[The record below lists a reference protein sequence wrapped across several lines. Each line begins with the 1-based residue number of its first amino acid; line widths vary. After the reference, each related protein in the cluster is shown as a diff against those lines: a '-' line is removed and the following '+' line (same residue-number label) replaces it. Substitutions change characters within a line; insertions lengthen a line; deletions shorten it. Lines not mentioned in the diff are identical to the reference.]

1 MAQDTEYAP
10 IEYVYQSAGL
20 VAREIVDQAPPY
32 TYLQNLNCL
41 EREEKAMSSRYGT
54 TIINRD
60 PDGTV
65 GGVNYFFSSPVTS
78 IARLTYQ
85 NAAFRYAGLGDGTL
99 HRRAGNT
106 QGAYTQIY
114 SGLSG
119 NTFQWLV
126 ANCFETSQAYLFIY
140 DGNTSIKD
148 VGTGTPQLTGI
159 DPPPYTAN
167 ALPYS
172 PLLTLIDD
180 FASGNA
186 YTSSGFSS
194 PWTYAT
200 IGSVPVNSGA
210 MVTDFPAFL
219 GGTTIT
225 NGAMNA
231 DVTLTIPP
239 SGSNWTS
246 ETAYGFPS
254 TPISAGESVTVSI
267 NDASATFG
275 LTGTAAGSGM
285 VQFQYSINN
294 GTTWVTFF
302 SQSFTAPGTYAIGTV
317 SVIVAGIGNLNTL
330 QYRIYSTANG
340 TTGAGN
346 VTMNAGCATSTVAVA
361 VAGELADISNGMLS
375 VLSESG
381 TSVSTSSTIYATQ
394 YATNIS
400 PPMPSTSY
408 EFNSNQIRTKGS
420 VGFPILTEY
429 VIATGFNLGIPNSA
443 TITGIKATLNWL
455 GQHAGTGI
463 ITNAALYYSN
473 AIYGT
478 EQHPGTANQSFS
490 ANADVGGP
498 GFLWGAAPTPSI
510 VNDPSFGIGFQVT
523 TEQVGSTDRSFFNS
537 WTITVYYS
545 TSGGGGGATTL
556 TQVPIA
562 SINSSGWDGSKYTTL
577 TIVTGTPHGI
587 SPSSN
592 VSVYGCTNDLC
603 DGFYAAT
610 VVDATTVTVPFTSV
624 SALSATGGTL
634 SYYPGQIP
642 DVAMIGN
649 IYSTPYPPQLSAFG
663 FYQQVPI
670 GATTFPIGNWS
681 GTVAASST
689 ATVGV
694 TAGFDLSINNQVNDA
709 DLIVLT
715 LKVDDPN
722 NISNIRLQFD
732 VNGSGYT
739 SSYYYA
745 NIAPAYYQ
753 ANVANQI
760 GAYETTQSQ
769 IFADT
774 LGLITGQ
781 PISTTTA
788 QLQPSNISTG
798 GGAWAAVYIPRGNF
812 LPVGTAGQSGL
823 DWNNITGWQL
833 QIETTSDGPATVACN
848 GLYLQWG
855 YGPSSF
861 AGTGYEYRYTYYD
874 AATGTESSPSPI
886 MQFNEQ
892 YGYLS
897 SLAAPFYLRQA
908 VEVIG
913 QYSSD
918 AQVTHLRMYRRG
930 GTRKDNWVQIDQVP
944 NITAGGTFYYK
955 DVVADAAIAQ
965 AQLLVLDNDPP
976 VTSSLVNPIQTTLSA
991 PTAGTG
997 QSIYSTFSPQTITVA
1012 DATAVFVTNQTVLV
1026 GNVSNLEE
1034 VLVVAG
1040 GTGQFTAIVRLQ
1052 HNAGEQVQ
1060 VNSIPR
1066 QPCDICTEAY
1076 GVVWLAGDKN
1086 NPNYVYRA
1094 KNGFP
1099 ENFSPA
1105 AYIPVGTADDPVM
1118 GLINWRGTLMIATLK
1133 TWYILANG
1141 ATKPQPTGAA
1151 HGLVAKN
1158 GWTLVEGQIWFQ
1170 ASDGVRAFTGADGV
1184 YMTLPVEWIFRNNP
1198 LCLAPQALQS
1208 EFSES
1213 VLGFYNNCV
1222 YDSYVSTQAGNPRY
1236 RLVYDTVYRRYRYD
1250 DIQATA
1256 MFWER
1261 DTNAFLVGKEI
1272 SAGNYAVVQDWTND
1286 YDDGGWSGGAL
1297 TQTPLT
1303 MTIQSPYRDLGKPH
1317 YPKQWNMLQTDVN
1330 TNDNTMQTSMLFEDG
1345 TISLALANQN
1355 TGTTRKKV
1363 QFTIT
1368 GAPGQTGDGQQ
1379 AYRASILHTISVL
1392 KAPILYQENVY
1403 AAVLADYNSTYDTY
1417 WIKLGTDLSKFI
1429 KQGYFDYTSPVD
1441 INCSLYADNSTNAYW
1456 TFTLP
1461 AQSQRYVQR
1470 VRFGHIDPG
1479 TTAFTMRTWRLTMN
1493 SSDPTQPFQL
1503 WKKPRIEY
1511 KTVQQGHG
1519 FLIAELEI

>member
-1 MAQDTEYAP
+1 MAQDTAYVP
-10 IEYVYQSAGL
+10 IEYVYQSRGL
-20 VAREIVDQAPPY
+20 VAREILDQAPPY

-41 EREEKAMSSRYGT
+41 EREENAMSSRYGT

-60 PDGTV
+60 PDGTIN
-65 GGVNYFFSSPVTS
+65 GQNHYFTSPVNS
-78 IARLTYQ
+78 LARLTYQ
-85 NAAFRYAGLGDGTL
+85 NAAYRYAGLGDGTL
-99 HRRAGNT
+99 WRRAGNT
-106 QGAYTQIY
+106 QGAYSQIY

-119 NTFQWLV
+119 ETFQWLV
-126 ANCFETSQAYLFIY
+126 ANCYETSQAYLFIY
-140 DGNTSIKD
+140 DADVSIKD
-148 VGTGTPQLTGI
+148 VGTGAPQLTGI

-172 PLLTLIDD
+172 PLLTLIDN
-180 FASGNA
+180 FSSVNV
-186 YTSSGFSS
+186 YTTSGFSS
-194 PWTYAT
+194 PWTYAL
-200 IGSVPVNSGA
+200 IADIPVSAGA
-210 MVTDFPAFL
+210 MVTDFPDFL
-219 GGTTIT
+219 GNTSIT
-225 NGAMNA
+225 RGQMFA
-231 DVTLTIPP
+231 DNTLTIPP
-239 SGSNWTS
+239 NSTNSSAYTEFGFADTSIVSG
-246 ETAYGFPS
+246 EA
-254 TPISAGESVTVSI
+254 VTVTI
-267 NDASATFG
+267 LNATATFS
-275 LTGTAAGSGM
+275 LTGSAVGTGQ
-285 VQFQYSINN
+285 VQFQYSIDN
-294 GTTWVTFF
+294 GFTWTTFY
-302 SQSFTAPGTYAIGTV
+302 SQSFSAAQSVTIGNV
-317 SVIVAGIGNLNTL
+317 SVIVAGLGNLNTL
-330 QYRIYSTANG
+330 QYRIVSTSTG
-340 TTGAGN
+340 TSGTGN
-346 VTMNAGCATSTVAVA
+346 VVMDANAQSSSVAIND
-361 VAGELADISNGMLS
+361 AGILGDITNGMLS
-375 VLSESG
+375 VLSTPG

-400 PPMPSTSY
+400 PAMPSTSY

-420 VGFPILTEY
+420 VGFPVLTEY
-429 VIATGFNLGIPNSA
+429 VIATGFNLGIPASA

-478 EQHPGTANQSFS
+478 EQHPSTANQSFS

-498 GFLWGAAPTPSI
+498 GFLWGAAPTPAI
-510 VNDPSFGIGFQVT
+510 VNDPSFGIGFQIT

-537 WTITVYYS
+537 WTITVYY
-545 TSGGGGGATTL
+545 TTAGVGAGATSL

-562 SINSSGWDGSKYTTL
+562 SVNSSGFDGTKYTTL
-577 TIVTGTPHGI
+577 TIVTGVPHGI
-587 SPSSN
+587 SGSSN

-610 VVDATTVTVPFTSV
+610 VVDTTTVTVPFVSV
-624 SALSATGGTL
+624 AALSATGGTL
-634 SYYPGQIP
+634 SYFPGQIP
-642 DVAMIGN
+642 DVAMLAD

-663 FYQQVPI
+663 FYQQVPV

-715 LKVDDPN
+715 LKVDNPN

-732 VNGSGYT
+732 VNSSGYT

-753 ANVANQI
+753 ANVANQV

-781 PISTTTA
+781 PVSTTTA

-798 GGAWAAVYIPRGNF
+798 AGAWAAVYIPRGNF

-833 QIETTSDGPATVACN
+833 QIETTSDGPATVSCN

-892 YGYLS
+892 YGYLA

-908 VEVIG
+908 VQVSG
-913 QYSSD
+913 QYSTD
-918 AQVTHLRMYRRG
+918 AQVTHIRMYRRG

-944 NITAGGTFYYK
+944 NITGGGTFNYK

-976 VTSSLVNPIQTTLSA
+976 VTSSLVAPIQTTLSA
-991 PTAGTG
+991 PTAGGG
-997 QSIYSTFSPQTITVA
+997 QSIYSTFAPQIIKVA
-1012 DATAVFVTNQTVLV
+1012 DATAVFVPNQTVLV

-1040 GTGQFTAIVRLQ
+1040 GTGQFSAIVRLQ

-1066 QPCDICTEAY
+1066 QPCDICAEAY
-1076 GVVWLAGDKN
+1076 GLIWLAGDKN
-1086 NPNYVYRA
+1086 NPNYVYRS
-1094 KNGFP
+1094 KRGFP
-1099 ENFSPA
+1099 ESFSPA

-1118 GLINWRGTLMIATLK
+1118 GLINWRGTLLIATLK

-1141 ATKPQPTGAA
+1141 STVPQPTGAA

-1158 GWTLVEGQIWFQ
+1158 GWTLVEGEIWFQ
-1170 ASDGVRAFTGADGV
+1170 AADGLRAFVGADGI

-1198 LCLAPQALQS
+1198 LCIPPQADKSQ
-1208 EFSES
+1208 FSAS

-1222 YDSYVSTQAGNPRY
+1222 YTSYISTNAGNSRY
-1236 RLVYDTVYRRYRYD
+1236 RLVYDTVYKRYRYD
-1250 DIQATA
+1250 DIAATS
-1256 MFWER
+1256 MLWEK
-1261 DTNAFLVGKEI
+1261 DTNVFLAGKEI
-1272 SAGNYAVVQDWTND
+1272 SAGNYAVVEDWTND
-1286 YDDGGWSGGAL
+1286 YDDGGWSAGAL
-1297 TQTPLT
+1297 VQTPIT

-1330 TNDNTMQTSMLFEDG
+1330 TNNNTMQTSILFEDG
-1345 TISLALANQN
+1345 AIALVLANQN

-1368 GAPGQTGDGQQ
+1368 GDGDTGDGQQ

-1392 KAPILYQENVY
+1392 NAPVLYQENVY

-1417 WIKLGTDLSKFI
+1417 WIKFSTDASKMV
-1429 KQGYFDYTSPVD
+1429 KEGYFDYTSAVA
-1441 INCSLYADNSTNAYW
+1441 INCSLYADNIPNAYF

-1461 AQSQRYVQR
+1461 AQTERYVQR
-1470 VRFGHIDPG
+1470 VRFGNLNTG
-1479 TTAFTMRTWRLTMN
+1479 TTAFTLRTWRLIMN
-1493 SSDPTQPFQL
+1493 STDATQPFQL
-1503 WKKPRIEY
+1503 WKKPQI
-1511 KTVQQGHG
+1511 KWKPVAQGHG
-1519 FLIAELEI
+1519 WEHTELEI